1 MCVRRPI
8 AVADPSRPRLA
19 AHHKVGGDGDPEVFC
34 ADEQSDVPIDLERWQ
49 RLALDVLRDEGVRGL
64 SELSILF
71 VGETEMTE
79 LNEGYMGKLG
89 STDVLAFPLD
99 AHDVT
104 QVVITGGATR
114 GPDRAPIDPGDM
126 PLLLGDVVVCPAVA
140 QRQAPQHA
148 GTLDDEL
155 ALLTVHGILHVL
167 GRDHAEPDEAIEM
180 RARELALLEAH
191 HWHGPAPVGFRQE
204 HE

>member
-1 MCVRRPI
+1 M
-8 AVADPSRPRLA
+8 ADPSRPRLA
-19 AHHKVGGDGDPEVFC
+19 TRHKVGGEGDPEVFC
-34 ADEQSDVPIDLERWQ
+34 ADEQNDVVLDLERWH
-49 RLALDVLRDEGVRGL
+49 RLALAVLRDEGVRGL
-64 SELSILF
+64 AELSILF

-79 LNEGYMGKLG
+79 LNEGYMGKTG

-126 PLLLGDVVVCPAVA
+126 PLLLGDVVICPAVA
-140 QRQAPQHA
+140 ARQAPEHA

-167 GRDHAEPDEAIEM
+167 GHDHAEPDEAEAM

-191 HWHGPAPVGFRQE
+191 HWRGPAPAGFRQE
-204 HE
+204 QE